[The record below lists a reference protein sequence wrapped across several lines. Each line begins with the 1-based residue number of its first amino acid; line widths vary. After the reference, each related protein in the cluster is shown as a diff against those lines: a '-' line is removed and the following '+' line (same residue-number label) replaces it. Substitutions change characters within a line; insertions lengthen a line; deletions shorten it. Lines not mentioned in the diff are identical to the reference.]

1 MSRMLAVRSGH
12 VSPPRRPYPP
22 RRRAALFRVRDG
34 KVTRL
39 VIYANRDHAFADL
52 GLSPDADAP

>member
-1 MSRMLAVRSGH
+1 MRPGH